1 MRKERSDGKETRE
14 AILAAAV
21 EEFTAKGFEG
31 ASTRSICARAGVNN
45 ALMNRYYG
53 TKENL
58 YRLVAKSHFGDL
70 GAPLAKLAEN
80 VNTSA
85 KWKAAIREWIS
96 DFLYMTLPSA
106 PAQIR
111 CVVLFRQEITR
122 PTKFQEE
129 FKRDFGRPLFDSL
142 YKLFS
147 MATESGREALL
158 WTSSV
163 WAEASAYALADPVW
177 LANFRP
183 EGMENAEW
191 SALICD
197 HICRKIFKQLKF
209 RKTGRLG

>member
-106 PAQIR
+106 TAQIR

-163 WAEASAYALADPVW
+163 WAERLRARGPRMARGFPPGGDGERRMVGPHL
-177 LANFRP
+177 RP
-183 EGMENAEW
+183 YLPEDLQAAQVQENG
-191 SALICD
+191 
-197 HICRKIFKQLKF
+197 
-209 RKTGRLG
+209 KTGMI